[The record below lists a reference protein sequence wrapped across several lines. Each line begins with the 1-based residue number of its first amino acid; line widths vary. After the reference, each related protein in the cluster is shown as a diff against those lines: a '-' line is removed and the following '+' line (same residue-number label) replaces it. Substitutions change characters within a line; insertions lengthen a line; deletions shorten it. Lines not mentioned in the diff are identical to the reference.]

1 MVEQSLID
9 AVKAQ
14 KPQAF
19 QEMYEACIRYVYSIV
34 IRYVT
39 NDSDQPDVVQ
49 EIFARVFLKIDTYH
63 EEKGEFKFWLRRL
76 SINQCI
82 KHYHNKKQQLDTM
95 SLEGKVLSQMP
106 AKEEHSGLSKMELLQ
121 FLKSM
126 PSGYREIFMLVVIDE
141 YSHKEVGEMLKI
153 SPETS
158 RSQLHR
164 AKKWLKEKLSPNT
177 LKLMVNG
184 N

>member
-95 SLEGKVLSQMP
+95 SLEGKFLS
-106 AKEEHSGLSKMELLQ
+106 
-121 FLKSM
+121 
-126 PSGYREIFMLVVIDE
+126 
-141 YSHKEVGEMLKI
+141 
-153 SPETS
+153 
-158 RSQLHR
+158 
-164 AKKWLKEKLSPNT
+164 
-177 LKLMVNG
+177 
-184 N
+184 